1 MSTVAV
7 YVAAGALVGFSIGLT
22 GVGGGSLMTPLLL
35 ALGVP
40 APIAIGTD
48 LLYASITKAGSACV
62 HWHRRHVRWPVVVA
76 LASGSLPG
84 ALLTLFC
91 LHHIHLQ
98 DAILDP
104 LMHHVLGAMLL
115 LTGISLIGK
124 RRLQAQASRQ
134 ETRPGPAITRP
145 SLLLSAGTGL
155 LLGPLITLSSVGAG
169 AIGVVVLMLL
179 YPRLRTQELM
189 GSDVVHAVLLSA
201 IAGWGHA
208 QAGHVDGHL
217 LLALCAGSLPATLL
231 GTHLSTRAPEQ
242 TLRYILGTTLLVVA
256 GKFVFFY

>member
-1 MSTVAV
+1 MSAVAV
-7 YVAAGALVGFSIGLT
+7 YVSVGALVGFSIGLT

-40 APIAIGTD
+40 TPIAIGTD
-48 LLYASITKAGSACV
+48 LLYASVTKAGSAFL
-62 HWHRRHVRWPVVVA
+62 HWRRQHVRWRVVVA

-84 ALLTLFC
+84 TLLTLFC
-91 LHHIHLQ
+91 LHHFHVQSALL
-98 DAILDP
+98 AP
-104 LMHHVLGAMLL
+104 LMHRVLGVMLL
-115 LTGISLIGK
+115 LTGLSLIGK
-124 RRLQAQASRQ
+124 RRLQAQALHR
-134 ETRPGPAITRP
+134 ELRPGPEITRS
-145 SLLLSAGTGL
+145 SLLLSTGTGFL
-155 LLGPLITLSSVGAG
+155 LAPLITLSSVGAG

-201 IAGWGHA
+201 IAGYGHA
-208 QAGHVDGHL
+208 RAGYVDFHL